1 MTQLSDHSLA
11 FDTRTI
17 HGGQRHDPETGAVM
31 PPIYTTSTYAQEA
44 PGRPRNGFE
53 YARSQ
58 NPTRFAFE
66 RAVADLEGGGA
77 GFAFASG
84 LAAISTVLELLE
96 AGSHVVATDDIYGG
110 TWRLLERVRKLSAG
124 LSVSFVDM
132 TDPAAIEAAIRP
144 GETKLIWV
152 ETPTNPLLKLVD
164 LAAVGRIARE
174 RGLIAVADNTLASS
188 WVQRPLEHGFHLVV
202 HSATKYLNGHSDM
215 VGGVAV
221 VHRDEPELA
230 AKLKF
235 LQNAVG
241 AILGPFDSFLALRGL
256 KTLALRL
263 ERHSTN
269 ALAIAEWLERHPK
282 VRRVRYPGLKSHPQH
297 ELARRQMDGFGGMV
311 TVELD
316 TDRAGAERVLAALS
330 LFTLAES
337 LGGVESLIELPA
349 AMTHA
354 SIPPEQR
361 LALGISDSLLRLSVG
376 IENRRDLIDDLE
388 QALHIL

>member
-1 MTQLSDHSLA
+1 M
-11 FDTRTI
+11 
-17 HGGQRHDPETGAVM
+17 
-31 PPIYTTSTYAQEA
+31 
-44 PGRPRNGFE
+44 
-53 YARSQ
+53 
-58 NPTRFAFE
+58 
-66 RAVADLEGGGA
+66 
-77 GFAFASG
+77 
-84 LAAISTVLELLE
+84 
-96 AGSHVVATDDIYGG
+96 
-110 TWRLLERVRKLSAG
+110 
-124 LSVSFVDM
+124 
-132 TDPAAIEAAIRP
+132 
-144 GETKLIWV
+144 
-152 ETPTNPLLKLVD
+152 
-164 LAAVGRIARE
+164 
-174 RGLIAVADNTLASS
+174 
-188 WVQRPLEHGFHLVV
+188 QRPLEHGFHLVV

-221 VHRDEPELA
+221 VHRDQPALA
-230 AKLKF
+230 DKLKF

-263 ERHSTN
+263 ERHSAN
-269 ALAIAEWLERHPK
+269 AQAIAEWLERHPK

>member
-1 MTQLSDHSLA
+1 MTETSDPSLA
-11 FDTRTI
+11 FDTRTV
-17 HGGQRHDPETGAVM
+17 HGRQVHDPATGAVM
-31 PPIYTTSTYAQEA
+31 TPIYATSTYAQQA
-44 PGRPRNGFE
+44 PGVHLGFE

-84 LAAISTVLELLE
+84 LAAISTILELLE
-96 AGSHVVATDDIYGG
+96 SGAHIIATDDIYGG
-110 TWRLLERVRKLSAG
+110 TFRLLERVRRQSAG
-124 LSVSFVDM
+124 LSVSWVDM
-132 TDPAAIEAAIRP
+132 TDPANIEAAIRP
-144 GETKLIWV
+144 DTRLIWV

-164 LAAVGRIARE
+164 LAAVAEIAHR
-174 RGLIAVADNTLASS
+174 RGVIAVADNTFASP
-188 WVQRPLEHGFHLVV
+188 WVQRPLAFGFHIVV
-202 HSATKYLNGHSDM
+202 HSVTKYLNGHSDM

-221 VHRDEPELA
+221 VSRDHPELA
-230 AKLKF
+230 ARLKF

-241 AILGPFDSFLALRGL
+241 AILGPFDSFLALRGV

-263 ERHSTN
+263 ERHCAN
-269 ALAIAEWLERHPK
+269 AQAIAEWLERHPK
-282 VRRVRYPGLKSHPQH
+282 VRRVRYPGLASHPQH
-297 ELARRQMDGFGGMV
+297 ELARRQMYGFGGMV
-311 TVELD
+311 TVDLD
-316 TDRAGAERVLAALS
+316 TDRAGAERVLAALR

-361 LALGISDSLLRLSVG
+361 QALGISDALLRLSVG
-376 IENRRDLIDDLE
+376 IENRRDLIADLE
-388 QALHIL
+388 QALQRL